1 MSFLRVKKLFM
12 ILAALLFSAGL
23 SFAAEVWNG
32 VVHITDPE
40 SLEHDIINLNGNWEF
55 YPAQEFQSFNR
66 EQYDMAFIKVPGA
79 WEYNVKKNLQADF
92 ACYRIKIMGLKP
104 GTRYAIFSRV
114 CPATA
119 SKFFCNGAKVGEY
132 GRYSSN
138 EKLAKSAERP
148 VYLFLNS
155 DSIGTIE
162 LVIQVSSFSN
172 HQSGIISSLL
182 FAEQKVITS
191 HFIKIIISCA
201 ILLGA
206 ILFTCI
212 INFSVFIGDT
222 KNFANMIFGFLLLGL
237 LCQLLTSN
245 GSILSWMFPD
255 IPFSV
260 IQGLKYVPLWMS
272 PQLFSVLMMRDK
284 SFEQHYPYVDKAIFG
299 IFSAF
304 AVIFC
309 AFPIKYTNYLSVILI
324 SANGLFYFYAIIR
337 MARNFAVKQI
347 KDGIYLSFYIVVTT
361 GFFFDILF
369 PVQSSMIVILFSQV
383 GILILVMFDVFY
395 MAYAHQSIFHNTHRI
410 MTILENINDSYE
422 KFISHEFL
430 ELVNRSDPNEVKLGD
445 YAKTALTIMYVQTSI
460 ITSDETTILPRHEFD
475 TCSKFIKLITDC
487 IDQSNGFV
495 SNFLGR
501 GCVAIF
507 TGGPNDAL
515 FAARKIM
522 VEADTLNE
530 TQMRSG
536 EYCVSINAGIHYG
549 DVITGAIGEDLR
561 LDNVIIGPCMNA
573 VCRISAVAYKHGGSF
588 LISKD
593 ALDQIEGDIACDV
606 RLYPNSI
613 ITAENDEII
622 LYECVDENSSDDDT
636 EVVKPV
642 PISSKEIE
650 NFTKIYW

>member
-1 MSFLRVKKLFM
+1 MSFLNIKKTF
-12 ILAALLFSAGL
+12 AVFALLLSASL

-32 VVHITDPE
+32 VVHISDPE
-40 SLEHDIINLNGNWEF
+40 RLEKEIINLNGNWEF

-79 WEYNVKKNLQADF
+79 WEYNAKKNLQADF

-104 GTRYAIFSRV
+104 ATRYAIFSRV
-114 CPATA
+114 CPSTA
-119 SKFFCNGAKVGEY
+119 SKFFCNGVKVGEY

-138 EKLAKSAERP
+138 EKLAKSAECP

-172 HQSGIISSLL
+172 YQSGIVSSLL
-182 FAEQKVITS
+182 FAENKVITK
-191 HFIKIIISCA
+191 HFILIIICTTL
-201 ILLGA
+201 LLGA

-222 KNFANMIFGFLLLGL
+222 KNLSNMIFGFLLLGL

-245 GSILSWMFPD
+245 GCILSWMFPG
-255 IPFSV
+255 IPFAV
-260 IQGLKYVPLWMS
+260 ILGLKYVPLWMS
-272 PQLFSVLMMRDK
+272 PQLFSVLMMQDK
-284 SFEQHYPYVDKAIFG
+284 GFEQRYPYVDKIIFG

-304 AVIFC
+304 GIIFC
-309 AFPIKYTNYLSVILI
+309 AFPVKYTNYLGVFLI

-337 MARNFAVKQI
+337 MARSFALKQI
-347 KDGIYLSFYIVVTT
+347 RDGIYLSFYIVVTT

-369 PVQSSMIVILFSQV
+369 PVQSSMIVLLFSQT
-383 GILILVMFDVFY
+383 GIALLVMFDVFY
-395 MAYAHQSIFHNTHRI
+395 MAYAHQSLFHNTQRV
-410 MTILENINDSYE
+410 MTFLENVNESYT

-430 ELVNRSDPNEVKLGD
+430 ELVNRKYPNEVKLGD
-445 YAKTALTIMYVQTSI
+445 YSKTAITIMYVQTSI
-460 ITSDETTILPRHEFD
+460 ITSDETTVLPRHEFD
-475 TCSKFIKLITDC
+475 TCSKFIHLITDC
-487 IDQSNGFV
+487 IEQSGGFV

-501 GCVAIF
+501 GCIGIF

-515 FAARKIM
+515 MAAKKIM
-522 VEADTLNE
+522 AEADTLNE

-536 EYCVSINAGIHYG
+536 EYCISVNAGIHFG
-549 DVITGAIGEDLR
+549 DAIIGAIGEDLR
-561 LDNVIIGPCMNA
+561 LDNVIIGPAMNA
-573 VCRISAVAYKHGGSF
+573 VARISAVACKHGVSF
-588 LISKD
+588 LVSKE
-593 ALDQIEGDIACDV
+593 ALDQIKGDTACDV

-613 ITAENDEII
+613 ITSENDEII
-622 LYECVDENSSDDDT
+622 LYECVDENYVEEEP

-642 PISSKEIE
+642 PLSTKEIE